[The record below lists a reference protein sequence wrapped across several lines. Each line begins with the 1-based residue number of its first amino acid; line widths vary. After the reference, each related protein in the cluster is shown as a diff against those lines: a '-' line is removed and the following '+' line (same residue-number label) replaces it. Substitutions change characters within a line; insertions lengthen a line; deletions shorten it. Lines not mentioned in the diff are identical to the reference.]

1 MLKCYTTVIQMI
13 KNIIFDLGNVL
24 IPLDFDRTQN
34 ALISLLK
41 NPTEG
46 GPLVMQLVKRYE
58 VGEISTPIF
67 INGFLRLS
75 HTNTQ
80 AVDVVRAWNSI
91 FLDIPQESIDLLQE
105 LRQNYSVF
113 ILSNTN
119 ELHIDYVNRQLQ
131 RKYGVEDLNDLVDK
145 AYYSHDMK
153 LAKPDNRIYL
163 NLLESANIKAEESV
177 FIDDLK
183 ENIVAAID
191 RGLHG
196 IHLEKFAEAG
206 KLLKEFLSEQK

>member
-1 MLKCYTTVIQMI
+1 MI

-34 ALISLLK
+34 ALINLLK
-41 NPTEG
+41 NPAEG

-75 HTNTQ
+75 HANTQ

-91 FLDIPQESIDLLQE
+91 FLDFPQESIDLLQE
-105 LRQNYSVF
+105 LRKDYSVF

-119 ELHIDYVNRQLQ
+119 ELHIDHVNRQLQ
-131 RKYGVEDLNDLVDK
+131 RKYGIEDLNNLVDK

-153 LAKPDNRIYL
+153 LAKPDSRIYL
-163 NLLESANIKAEESV
+163 NLLESENIKAEESI
-177 FIDDLK
+177 FIDDLE
-183 ENIVAAID
+183 ENIAAA
-191 RGLHG
+191 RECKLHG
-196 IHLEKFAEAG
+196 IHLEKFGEAS
-206 KLLKEFLSEQK
+206 KLLKDFLSEQK